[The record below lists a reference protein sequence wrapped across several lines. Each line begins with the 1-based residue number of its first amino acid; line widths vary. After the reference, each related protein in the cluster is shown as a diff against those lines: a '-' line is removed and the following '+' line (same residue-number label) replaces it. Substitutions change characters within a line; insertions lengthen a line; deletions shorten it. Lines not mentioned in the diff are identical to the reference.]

1 MLAEVLADR
10 GDWSQVMPGVRACL
24 FSLEKSPL
32 PLPLRLEPLHFEA
45 LFCVA
50 GTVTLTRR
58 DGSALT
64 AGARQVLLLTD
75 ASSLSAVKVG
85 TSLEGVLVAV
95 DARSARDSLEALC
108 ALLGGLSLDTEQVR
122 RWMAA
127 RNGCAVEGP
136 STWSR
141 AVFANLDCLPQSE
154 QARWCVWKSAELLY
168 LLSAPEGNAL
178 NVLPVPALDRGGSP
192 GFRKDAPLY
201 GGSPGRSPD
210 HPSPEPHGH
219 ALRHNIQGCFPPS
232 VRPAGPRL
240 AAAAADGTGGRAAA
254 GLLPQC
260 SGGGS
265 VSRIWQCQPVHRR
278 LPPAVRYDAG
288 QVPEGCLNRHNI
300 VCFGDTPGV
309 SSAIML

>member
-75 ASSLSAVKVG
+75 ASTLSAAKVG

-122 RWMAA
+122 RWMAS
-127 RNGCAVEGP
+127 RGGCAVEGP
-136 STWSR
+136 TDWSR
-141 AVFANLDCLPQSE
+141 AAFADLDRLPHSE

-168 LLSAPEGNAL
+168 LLSAPEGNAP
-178 NVLPVPALDRGGSP
+178 NVLPAPALDREVVRVLGKTRRYMEDHLADPLTIPALSRMAMLSATTFKDAFRRLYGLPVHAWLRQRRMERAAELLRDSSLSVLGVAQSVGYGSASQFTAAFRRQYGMTP
-192 GFRKDAPLY
+192 AKYRKD
-201 GGSPGRSPD
+201 
-210 HPSPEPHGH
+210 
-219 ALRHNIQGCFPPS
+219 
-232 VRPAGPRL
+232 V
-240 AAAAADGTGGRAAA
+240 
-254 GLLPQC
+254 
-260 SGGGS
+260 
-265 VSRIWQCQPVHRR
+265 
-278 LPPAVRYDAG
+278 
-288 QVPEGCLNRHNI
+288 
-300 VCFGDTPGV
+300 
-309 SSAIML
+309 

>member
-75 ASSLSAVKVG
+75 AAVKVG

-122 RWMAA
+122 RWMAS

-178 NVLPVPALDRGGSP
+178 NVLPVPALDREVVRVLGKTRRYMEDHLADPLTIPALSRMAMLSATTFLPVHAWLRQRRMERAAELLRDSSLSVLGVAQSVGYGSASQFTAAFRRQYGMTP
-192 GFRKDAPLY
+192 AKYRKD
-201 GGSPGRSPD
+201 
-210 HPSPEPHGH
+210 
-219 ALRHNIQGCFPPS
+219 
-232 VRPAGPRL
+232 V
-240 AAAAADGTGGRAAA
+240 
-254 GLLPQC
+254 
-260 SGGGS
+260 
-265 VSRIWQCQPVHRR
+265 
-278 LPPAVRYDAG
+278 
-288 QVPEGCLNRHNI
+288 
-300 VCFGDTPGV
+300 
-309 SSAIML
+309 

>member
-32 PLPLRLEPLHFEA
+32 HLPLRLEPLHFEA

-75 ASSLSAVKVG
+75 ASSLSAAKAG

-95 DARSARDSLEALC
+95 DARSARDSLETLC

-122 RWMAA
+122 RWMAS

-168 LLSAPEGNAL
+168 LLSAPEGNAP
-178 NVLPVPALDRGGSP
+178 NVLPAPALDREVVRVLGKT
-192 GFRKDAPLY
+192 RRYMEDHLADPLTI
-201 GGSPGRSPD
+201 P
-210 HPSPEPHGH
+210 
-219 ALRHNIQGCFPPS
+219 AL
-232 VRPAGPRL
+232 
-240 AAAAADGTGGRAAA
+240 
-254 GLLPQC
+254 
-260 SGGGS
+260 
-265 VSRIWQCQPVHRR
+265 SRMAM
-278 LPPAVRYDAG
+278 L
-288 QVPEGCLNRHNI
+288 
-300 VCFGDTPGV
+300 
-309 SSAIML
+309 SATTF

>member
-122 RWMAA
+122 RWMASPERLCRRGA
-127 RNGCAVEGP
+127 QHLEPGGLCQPG
-136 STWSR
+136 
-141 AVFANLDCLPQSE
+141 LP
-154 QARWCVWKSAELLY
+154 
-168 LLSAPEGNAL
+168 APE
-178 NVLPVPALDRGGSP
+178 R
-192 GFRKDAPLY
+192 
-201 GGSPGRSPD
+201 
-210 HPSPEPHGH
+210 
-219 ALRHNIQGCFPPS
+219 
-232 VRPAGPRL
+232 AGPLVRVEI
-240 AAAAADGTGGRAAA
+240 GRAALSA
-254 GLLPQC
+254 LRPRGKCAECPPGPGTG
-260 SGGGS
+260 SG
-265 VSRIWQCQPVHRR
+265 R
-278 LPPAVRYDAG
+278 
-288 QVPEGCLNRHNI
+288 
-300 VCFGDTPGV
+300 
-309 SSAIML
+309 

>member
-75 ASSLSAVKVG
+75 ASSLSAAKVG

-122 RWMAA
+122 RWMAS

-178 NVLPVPALDRGGSP
+178 NVLPVPALDREVVRVLGKT
-192 GFRKDAPLY
+192 RRYMEDHLADPLTL
-201 GGSPGRSPD
+201 SLI
-210 HPSPEPHGH
+210 H
-219 ALRHNIQGCFPPS
+219 I
-232 VRPAGPRL
+232 
-240 AAAAADGTGGRAAA
+240 
-254 GLLPQC
+254 
-260 SGGGS
+260 
-265 VSRIWQCQPVHRR
+265 
-278 LPPAVRYDAG
+278 
-288 QVPEGCLNRHNI
+288 
-300 VCFGDTPGV
+300 
-309 SSAIML
+309 

>member
-75 ASSLSAVKVG
+75 ASSLSAAKVG

-122 RWMAA
+122 R
-127 RNGCAVEGP
+127 
-136 STWSR
+136 
-141 AVFANLDCLPQSE
+141 
-154 QARWCVWKSAELLY
+154 K
-168 LLSAPEGNAL
+168 
-178 NVLPVPALDRGGSP
+178 
-192 GFRKDAPLY
+192 APLDLCRD
-201 GGSPGRSPD
+201 P
-210 HPSPEPHGH
+210 
-219 ALRHNIQGCFPPS
+219 
-232 VRPAGPRL
+232 VRPG
-240 AAAAADGTGGRAAA
+240 AAAADGTA
-254 GLLPQC
+254 G
-260 SGGGS
+260 
-265 VSRIWQCQPVHRR
+265 
-278 LPPAVRYDAG
+278 
-288 QVPEGCLNRHNI
+288 
-300 VCFGDTPGV
+300 
-309 SSAIML
+309 

>member
-75 ASSLSAVKVG
+75 ASSLSAAKVG

-122 RWMAA
+122 RWMAS

-154 QARWCVWKSAELLY
+154 AGPLVRVEIGRAA
-168 LLSAPEGNAL
+168 LSALRPRGKCAECPPG
-178 NVLPVPALDRGGSP
+178 PGTGSGGSP

-309 SSAIML
+309 SSAIIL

>member
-64 AGARQVLLLTD
+64 AGARQVLLLAD

-95 DARSARDSLEALC
+95 GRPRSARDSLEALC

-122 RWMAA
+122 RWMAS
-127 RNGCAVEGP
+127 RNGCAVEAQHLEPGGLCQPGLPAPERAGP
-136 STWSR
+136 LVRVEIGR
-141 AVFANLDCLPQSE
+141 AA
-154 QARWCVWKSAELLY
+154 
-168 LLSAPEGNAL
+168 LSALSPRGKCAECPPG
-178 NVLPVPALDRGGSP
+178 PGTGSGGSP

-300 VCFGDTPGV
+300 VCFWLIHR
-309 SSAIML
+309 AFHLL

>member
-1 MLAEVLADR
+1 M
-10 GDWSQVMPGVRACL
+10 
-24 FSLEKSPL
+24 
-32 PLPLRLEPLHFEA
+32 
-45 LFCVA
+45 FCVA

-75 ASSLSAVKVG
+75 ASSCPGVKVG

-122 RWMAA
+122 RWMAS

-168 LLSAPEGNAL
+168 LLSAPEGNAP
-178 NVLPVPALDRGGSP
+178 NVLPAPALDREVVRVLGKTRRYMEDHLADPLTIPALSRMAMLSATT
-192 GFRKDAPLY
+192 FKDAFRRLY
-201 GGSPGRSPD
+201 GLPV
-210 HPSPEPHGH
+210 H
-219 ALRHNIQGCFPPS
+219 AWLRQ
-232 VRPAGPRL
+232 RRME
-240 AAAAADGTGGRAAA
+240 RAAE
-254 GLLPQC
+254 LLRDSSLSVLGVAQ
-260 SGGGS
+260 SVGYGS
-265 VSRIWQCQPVHRR
+265 ASQFTAAF
-278 LPPAVRYDAG
+278 PPAVRYDAG

-309 SSAIML
+309 SSAIIL

>member
-10 GDWSQVMPGVRACL
+10 GDWSQVLPGVRACL

-32 PLPLRLEPLHFEA
+32 HLPLRLEPLHFEA

-75 ASSLSAVKVG
+75 ASRLSA
-85 TSLEGVLVAV
+85 A

-122 RWMAA
+122 RWMAS

-168 LLSAPEGNAL
+168 LLSAPEGNAP
-178 NVLPVPALDRGGSP
+178 NVLPAPALDREVVRVLGKTRRYMEDHLADPLTIPALSRMAMLSATTFKDAFRRLYGLPVHAWLRQRRMERAAELLRDSSLSVLGVAQSVGYGSASQFTAAFRRQYGMTP
-192 GFRKDAPLY
+192 AKYRKD
-201 GGSPGRSPD
+201 
-210 HPSPEPHGH
+210 
-219 ALRHNIQGCFPPS
+219 
-232 VRPAGPRL
+232 V
-240 AAAAADGTGGRAAA
+240 
-254 GLLPQC
+254 
-260 SGGGS
+260 
-265 VSRIWQCQPVHRR
+265 
-278 LPPAVRYDAG
+278 
-288 QVPEGCLNRHNI
+288 
-300 VCFGDTPGV
+300 
-309 SSAIML
+309 

>member
-32 PLPLRLEPLHFEA
+32 HLPLRLEPLHFEA

-75 ASSLSAVKVG
+75 ASSLSAAKAG

-95 DARSARDSLEALC
+95 DARSARDSLETLC

-122 RWMAA
+122 RWMAS

-168 LLSAPEGNAL
+168 LLSAPEGNAP
-178 NVLPVPALDRGGSP
+178 NVLDPLTIPALSRMAMLSATTFKDAFRRLYGLPVHAWLRQRRMERAAELLRDSSLSVLGVAQSVGYGSASQFTAAFRRQYGMTP
-192 GFRKDAPLY
+192 AKYRKD
-201 GGSPGRSPD
+201 
-210 HPSPEPHGH
+210 
-219 ALRHNIQGCFPPS
+219 
-232 VRPAGPRL
+232 V
-240 AAAAADGTGGRAAA
+240 
-254 GLLPQC
+254 
-260 SGGGS
+260 
-265 VSRIWQCQPVHRR
+265 
-278 LPPAVRYDAG
+278 
-288 QVPEGCLNRHNI
+288 
-300 VCFGDTPGV
+300 
-309 SSAIML
+309 

>member
-10 GDWSQVMPGVRACL
+10 GDWSQVMPGVQACL

-75 ASSLSAVKVG
+75 ASSLSAAKAG

-95 DARSARDSLEALC
+95 DARSARDSLETLC

-122 RWMAA
+122 RWMAS

-178 NVLPVPALDRGGSP
+178 NVLPVPALDREVVRVLGKTRRYMEDHLADPLTIPALSRMAMLSATTFKDAFRRLYGLPVHAWLRQRRMERAAELLRDSSLSVLGVAQSVGYGSASQFTAAFRRQYGMTP
-192 GFRKDAPLY
+192 AKYRKD
-201 GGSPGRSPD
+201 
-210 HPSPEPHGH
+210 
-219 ALRHNIQGCFPPS
+219 
-232 VRPAGPRL
+232 V
-240 AAAAADGTGGRAAA
+240 
-254 GLLPQC
+254 
-260 SGGGS
+260 
-265 VSRIWQCQPVHRR
+265 
-278 LPPAVRYDAG
+278 
-288 QVPEGCLNRHNI
+288 
-300 VCFGDTPGV
+300 
-309 SSAIML
+309 

>member
-1 MLAEVLADR
+1 MRCWGASLWTQSR
-10 GDWSQVMPGVRACL
+10 YGDGWP
-24 FSLEKSPL
+24 
-32 PLPLRLEPLHFEA
+32 
-45 LFCVA
+45 
-50 GTVTLTRR
+50 
-58 DGSALT
+58 
-64 AGARQVLLLTD
+64 
-75 ASSLSAVKVG
+75 
-85 TSLEGVLVAV
+85 
-95 DARSARDSLEALC
+95 
-108 ALLGGLSLDTEQVR
+108 
-122 RWMAA
+122 A

-240 AAAAADGTGGRAAA
+240 AAAAADGNGRQSCCGTPPSVFWGWLSQSDMAVPASSPPPSA
-254 GLLPQC
+254 G
-260 SGGGS
+260 ST
-265 VSRIWQCQPVHRR
+265 V
-278 LPPAVRYDAG
+278 
-288 QVPEGCLNRHNI
+288 
-300 VCFGDTPGV
+300 
-309 SSAIML
+309 

>member
-32 PLPLRLEPLHFEA
+32 HLPLRLEPLHFEA

-75 ASSLSAVKVG
+75 ASSLSAAKAG

-95 DARSARDSLEALC
+95 DARSARDSLETLC

-122 RWMAA
+122 RWMAS

-141 AVFANLDCLPQSE
+141 AVF
-154 QARWCVWKSAELLY
+154 ARWCVWKSAELLY
-168 LLSAPEGNAL
+168 LLSAPEGNAP
-178 NVLPVPALDRGGSP
+178 NVLPAPALDREVVRVLGKTRRYMEDHLADPLTIPALSRMAMLSATTFKDAFRRLYGLPVHAWLRQRRMERAAELLRDSSLSVLGVAQSVGYGSASQFTAAFRRQYGMTP
-192 GFRKDAPLY
+192 AKYRKD
-201 GGSPGRSPD
+201 
-210 HPSPEPHGH
+210 
-219 ALRHNIQGCFPPS
+219 
-232 VRPAGPRL
+232 V
-240 AAAAADGTGGRAAA
+240 
-254 GLLPQC
+254 
-260 SGGGS
+260 
-265 VSRIWQCQPVHRR
+265 
-278 LPPAVRYDAG
+278 
-288 QVPEGCLNRHNI
+288 
-300 VCFGDTPGV
+300 
-309 SSAIML
+309 

>member
-75 ASSLSAVKVG
+75 ASSLSAAKVG

-108 ALLGGLSLDTEQVR
+108 ALLGGLSLD
-122 RWMAA
+122 
-127 RNGCAVEGP
+127 
-136 STWSR
+136 
-141 AVFANLDCLPQSE
+141 CLPHSE

-178 NVLPVPALDRGGSP
+178 NVLPVPALDREVVRVLGKTRRYMEDHLADPLTIPALSRMAMLSTTTFKDAFRRLYGLPVHAWLRQRRMERAAELLRDSSLSVLGVAQSVGYGSASQFTAAFRRQYGMTP
-192 GFRKDAPLY
+192 AKYRKD
-201 GGSPGRSPD
+201 
-210 HPSPEPHGH
+210 
-219 ALRHNIQGCFPPS
+219 
-232 VRPAGPRL
+232 V
-240 AAAAADGTGGRAAA
+240 
-254 GLLPQC
+254 
-260 SGGGS
+260 
-265 VSRIWQCQPVHRR
+265 
-278 LPPAVRYDAG
+278 
-288 QVPEGCLNRHNI
+288 
-300 VCFGDTPGV
+300 
-309 SSAIML
+309 

>member
-24 FSLEKSPL
+24 FSLEKSPFH
-32 PLPLRLEPLHFEA
+32 LPLRLEPLHFEA

-75 ASSLSAVKVG
+75 ASSLSAAKVG

-95 DARSARDSLEALC
+95 DARSARDSLETLC

-122 RWMAA
+122 RWMAS

-154 QARWCVWKSAELLY
+154 QAR
-168 LLSAPEGNAL
+168 
-178 NVLPVPALDRGGSP
+178 
-192 GFRKDAPLY
+192 
-201 GGSPGRSPD
+201 
-210 HPSPEPHGH
+210 
-219 ALRHNIQGCFPPS
+219 
-232 VRPAGPRL
+232 
-240 AAAAADGTGGRAAA
+240 
-254 GLLPQC
+254 
-260 SGGGS
+260 
-265 VSRIWQCQPVHRR
+265 
-278 LPPAVRYDAG
+278 
-288 QVPEGCLNRHNI
+288 
-300 VCFGDTPGV
+300 
-309 SSAIML
+309 

>member
-85 TSLEGVLVAV
+85 TC
-95 DARSARDSLEALC
+95 LEALC

-122 RWMAA
+122 RWMAS

-178 NVLPVPALDRGGSP
+178 NVLPVPALDREVVRVLGKTRRYMEDHLADPLTIPALSRMAMLSATTFKDAFRRLYGLPVHAWLRQRRMERAAELLRDSSLSVLGVAQSVGYGSASQFTAAFRRQYGMTP
-192 GFRKDAPLY
+192 AKYRKD
-201 GGSPGRSPD
+201 
-210 HPSPEPHGH
+210 
-219 ALRHNIQGCFPPS
+219 
-232 VRPAGPRL
+232 V
-240 AAAAADGTGGRAAA
+240 
-254 GLLPQC
+254 
-260 SGGGS
+260 
-265 VSRIWQCQPVHRR
+265 
-278 LPPAVRYDAG
+278 
-288 QVPEGCLNRHNI
+288 
-300 VCFGDTPGV
+300 
-309 SSAIML
+309 